1 MAATKTKNGNV
12 AEEMANK
19 AAAETKEWVDSVLET
34 TSKVIS
40 DSKPVFSAQQKMLEN
55 SFGMWQEV
63 STSYL
68 NFVTSATRQ
77 IMDQSLAVQKEMLAI
92 SETGLKQSVE
102 LLATEQAMVLEAA
115 EALQGQMRAA
125 SERMSKSFNPTK

>member
-1 MAATKTKNGNV
+1 
-12 AEEMANK
+12 
-19 AAAETKEWVDSVLET
+19 
-34 TSKVIS
+34 
-40 DSKPVFSAQQKMLEN
+40 MLEN

-77 IMDQSLAVQKEMLAI
+77 IMDQSLAVQKEMVAI

-115 EALQGQMRAA
+115 EARIGRQPEGRTETTKSGCGCGKSNAA
-125 SERMSKSFNPTK
+125 SGTEGVS